1 MNALVKILAPLAL
14 LATLLPPVLYAFH
27 LLGEG
32 PLKLILLAATV
43 LWFATAPFWLKGG
56 GQ

>member
-1 MNALVKILAPLAL
+1 MNALAKILAPLAL
-14 LATLLPPVLYAFH
+14 GATLLSPVLYALH
-27 LLGEG
+27 LLGES